1 MDPAQIFK
9 DYGPTYF
16 PYAVAVCAM
25 FENDVTFL
33 MAGIYAASVRPHL
46 SPTIAVVAAVIGA
59 LCHDTFWFALARHR
73 SKWIR
78 ETRVWKK
85 IGPQIEQWGSR
96 FGVRELFM
104 ARFIPGTRNPSVFF
118 WGLQRLPYHIFLV
131 VDAAAL
137 LLWGTILTSLGYKF
151 GQQVEAVLGKI
162 HRKHLG
168 KYLLVALLLSLLA
181 YMAIRIFTRYEIVKH
196 GKPPED
202 PRAD

>member
-1 MDPAQIFK
+1 MDPGQIFREH
-9 DYGPTYF
+9 GPTYF
-16 PYAVAVCAM
+16 PYLVLVCAM

-46 SPTIAVVAAVIGA
+46 SPSVAVVAGVAGA

-85 IGPQIEQWGSR
+85 IGPQIEQWGYR

-118 WGLQRLPYHIFLV
+118 WGLQHLPYHIFV
-131 VDAAAL
+131 VVNGAAL

-151 GQQVEAVLGKI
+151 GQQVESILGKI
-162 HRKHLG
+162 KQKHLG
-168 KYLLVALLLSLLA
+168 KYLLVAFLVTLLI
-181 YMAIRIFTRYEIVKH
+181 YMIIRGITRHEIVKH